1 MAEVRAAEDKIFPSD
16 PSDVQSGPFEAQLT
30 LRGITERVGL
40 GPYLASGPR
49 GILQVSGAP
58 SPLLCLVPSLS
69 LSPLPHSLL
78 SPAPVFL
85 SCSISLIHRRF
96 IPRGPLPFP
105 YLPGSWWPWP
115 EGTELVNSSS
125 PPTCHT
131 PNEAPCRRA
140 LRVRA
145 QEAWGLA
152 LPAVGPPPQAMTS
165 SWACVP
171 VPQCTHLQSE
181 SILPFYYPSSMLPLP
196 PLPPH
201 THIPSFKFRAIG
213 LYLFVTINSEA
224 DLV

>member
-1 MAEVRAAEDKIFPSD
+1 MAGSPRGVEGLLLLPGLSKGSLSSRCAHHLCPVAEVRAAEDKIFPSD

-40 GPYLASGPR
+40 GPYLASGPH

-131 PNEAPCRRA
+131 PNEAPA
-140 LRVRA
+140 A
-145 QEAWGLA
+145 E
-152 LPAVGPPPQAMTS
+152 
-165 SWACVP
+165 
-171 VPQCTHLQSE
+171 H
-181 SILPFYYPSSMLPLP
+181 
-196 PLPPH
+196 
-201 THIPSFKFRAIG
+201 
-213 LYLFVTINSEA
+213 
-224 DLV
+224 